1 MFHADI
7 TFVLALIALAA
18 GALLVI
24 SSKTRS
30 DVMTVICKIIGFVV
44 IVIAALAILF
54 AGHIIIRSHLIK
66 HVMMYN
72 IIHKRKMMPGMM
84 HHRMMKPRMRKKMQS
99 KKPM

>member
-7 TFVLALIALAA
+7 IFVLALIALAA

-24 SSKTRS
+24 LSKTRS

-66 HVMMYN
+66 HVVMYN
-72 IIHKRKMMPGMM
+72 MIHQSKTVP
-84 HHRMMKPRMRKKMQS
+84 RMMKPYMRKKMQG